1 MECQPSEI
9 TDKTGKTYI
18 VQSAHAEEA
27 AELMTFAEQAS
38 KESPYFPWNR
48 EGCPKLWENTVGYI
62 NTFLIAPRYTLLLL
76 RDGESIVGLFELNG
90 FGNKPEYR
98 HRCTLAPGLMKIYW
112 GRGLVQSLWNAGGKL
127 AVSLGYEQAEASVD
141 SENLPC
147 RRAIEKNGW
156 TIYGILP
163 KYCRHADRNYSDK
176 HMYVKRLT
184 EDCK

>member
-18 VQSAHAEEA
+18 LQSVHVEDAEE
-27 AELMTFAEQAS
+27 LMAFVEQAS
-38 KESPYFPWNR
+38 GESHYFPWNR

-62 NTFLIAPRYTLLLL
+62 DAFLTAPRYALLLL
-76 RDGESIVGLFELNG
+76 REGENIVGLFELNG

-98 HRCTLAPGLMKIYW
+98 HRCTLAPGLMKTCW
-112 GRGLVQSLWNAGGKL
+112 GRGLVQSLWKTGEKL
-127 AVSLGYEQAEASVD
+127 AVSLGYEQAEAHVD
-141 SENLPC
+141 SGNLPC

-156 TIYGILP
+156 MLYGVLP
-163 KYCRHADRNYSDK
+163 KYCRHADGSYSDK

-184 EDCK
+184 EDCR